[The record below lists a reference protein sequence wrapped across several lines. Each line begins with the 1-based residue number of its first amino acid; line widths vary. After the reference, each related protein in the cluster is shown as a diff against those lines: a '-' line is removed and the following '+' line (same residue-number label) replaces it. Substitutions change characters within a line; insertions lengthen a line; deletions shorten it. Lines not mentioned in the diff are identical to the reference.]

1 MFFLNVGL
9 GYTHQHNNLLP
20 VQDVSQTLIKEYPMP
35 SPNGINNINACFNIT
50 KQVKAINTKF
60 SLYGI
65 YMHSKSLMM
74 QNSMIYSYSWN
85 SLNVVPSVSFKPVSF
100 MELYYTYSFSKNITK
115 IQKVSK
121 SFLSQTHDINLIL
134 QPVTNLQFKAMADIS
149 TKEMYQDLTKTMA
162 IFDAGVSYRHRALR
176 FSIDMRNI
184 FNQQYYSYTIFNTMN
199 TYTYSYHMR
208 GRELLFT
215 VSLTK

>member
-35 SPNGINNINACFNIT
+35 SPNGIDNINACFNIT

-85 SLNVVPSVSFKPVSF
+85 SLNVVPSVSF
-100 MELYYTYSFSKNITK
+100 
-115 IQKVSK
+115 K